1 MSFSEDEIENLR
13 TVYNKEHPSEQ
24 PIVKGD
30 IAKVW
35 GQLKER
41 FHSHCRTG
49 TAECIITSM
58 LSKPR
63 APNSWV
69 TNPEQW
75 LSSDEIEA
83 LEKQYMKLFNGYLF
97 VGAFPIDFDKRS
109 KTGQCLVSSLC
120 SMDIQS
126 LYKQGKTQIG
136 IIFNTDVS
144 TGPGQHWIALF
155 CDIRPELEFPRI
167 TFFDSYAQKPEK
179 EIKVLMK
186 RWKDQWDTTK
196 IHSKPMVMSYNKT
209 RHQYE
214 DSECGMYC
222 LYFHFCCLLD
232 IPMSER
238 IPDEDVRG
246 LRGMLFRVGSK

>member
-24 PIVKGD
+24 PIAKGD

-83 LEKQYMKLFNGYLF
+83 LEKQYMKLFNAYLF

-109 KTGQCLVSSLC
+109 KTGKCLVSSLC

-136 IIFNTDVS
+136 IIFKKLICKLIFKN
-144 TGPGQHWIALF
+144 
-155 CDIRPELEFPRI
+155 DIQLYI
-167 TFFDSYAQKPEK
+167 QSY
-179 EIKVLMK
+179 IFM
-186 RWKDQWDTTK
+186 
-196 IHSKPMVMSYNKT
+196 
-209 RHQYE
+209 
-214 DSECGMYC
+214 
-222 LYFHFCCLLD
+222 
-232 IPMSER
+232 
-238 IPDEDVRG
+238 
-246 LRGMLFRVGSK
+246 